1 MNYRIIPP
9 EGFVEARLNLPLSK
23 SMSNRA
29 LIINALTPGA
39 SPLTEVA
46 ECDDTEAMLNAL
58 TAEGADVVNVGAA
71 GTTMRFLTAYY
82 ATREGN
88 TVLLDGSERMH
99 HRPIKVLVDALR
111 SLGAEIEYAGEEG
124 FPPLRI
130 TGKKLAGGKLTLDA
144 SVSSQYISALL
155 MVAPLME
162 NGLELTLE
170 GDIVSRPYINMTL
183 KMMRDAGVE
192 SEFYLNTI
200 TVPHRE
206 YRPTLPPIEGDWSA
220 AAVWYEIEALS
231 SGMVTIDNLSR
242 DSCQGDRRLADIFTH
257 IGVDTVWEGEEGG
270 TDLCANPDADAR
282 INEDFTENP
291 DLAQYIMV
299 TCAMLGLPFRFT
311 GLSTL
316 AIKETD
322 RVTAVANE
330 LTKIGILLNVESRD
344 MVSWDGRRVPFMELP
359 QFDTYEDHRMAM
371 CLAPVALYIPGIV
384 IRDVEVVSKSYP
396 HFWEEL
402 CKAGFTLLE
411 YNENSENA
419 ENPEGSES
427 SGNAESSENSQPGQ
441 EELK

>member
-9 EGFVEARLNLPLSK
+9 DGFVEARLNLPLSK

-39 SPLTEVA
+39 SPLQSLA
-46 ECDDTEAMLNAL
+46 DCDDTDAMVNAL
-58 TAEGADVVNVGAA
+58 SAKGANVINVGGA
-71 GTTMRFLTAYY
+71 GTTMRFLTAYLS
-82 ATREGN
+82 TIEGS

-111 SLGAEIEYAGEEG
+111 SLGADIEYEGEEG

-130 TGKKLAGGKLTLDA
+130 TGKKLPGGTLTLDA

-155 MVAPLME
+155 MIAPVLE
-162 NGLELTLE
+162 NGLTLTLD

-183 KMMRDAGVE
+183 KMMKDAGVD

-200 TVPHRE
+200 TVPHGS
-206 YRPTLPPIEGDWSA
+206 YQPTLPPIEGDWSA

-231 SGMVTIDNLSR
+231 SGAVTIDNLSR
-242 DSCQGDRRLADIFTH
+242 DSCQGDRRLADFFTR
-257 IGVDTVWEGEEGG
+257 IGVDTVWDGEEGG

-282 INEDFTENP
+282 ISLDFTDNP

-322 RVTAVANE
+322 RVRAVANE
-330 LTKIGILLNVESRD
+330 LAKVGILLNIESPD
-344 MVSWDGRRVPFMELP
+344 IVSWDGGRVPFMELP
-359 QFDTYEDHRMAM
+359 RFDTYDDHRMAM
-371 CLAPVALYIPGIV
+371 CLAPVAIYLPGIV
-384 IRDVEVVSKSYP
+384 ICDIEVVSKSYP
-396 HFWEEL
+396 DFWDDL
-402 CKAGFTLLE
+402 RNAGFILE
-411 YNENSENA
+411 EIE
-419 ENPEGSES
+419 
-427 SGNAESSENSQPGQ
+427 
-441 EELK
+441 